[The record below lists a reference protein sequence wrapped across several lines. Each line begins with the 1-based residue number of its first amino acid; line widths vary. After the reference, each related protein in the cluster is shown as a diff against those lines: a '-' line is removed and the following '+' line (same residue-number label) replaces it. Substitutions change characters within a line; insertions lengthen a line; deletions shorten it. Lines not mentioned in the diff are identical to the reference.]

1 MKNPWIIPA
10 ATLLVGAAGGYISG
24 KGSESDAKPLASE
37 ENSRPSR
44 SSNRSELASSGET
57 TKRNSRATSFEDISK
72 IPGNSAR
79 IQALMEY
86 YAGLSPEKLADE
98 ANKLENLPMNERMM
112 ASFLLFGRWAEVDP
126 NAAMAFSGTMG
137 MAANF
142 VRPTILQSWASVD
155 PAGAAKFYAE
165 NPREFATMGLF
176 GGGRGGQSGAGI
188 IGSEWARQDPK
199 GAMAWA
205 ASLSGDDKA
214 QAMSSVIGEVAK
226 TNPRDAASMI
236 GQMDEESRGEAYRS
250 VASQYGALDFAEAQT
265 WIRSLPSDEQAAALA
280 AAIGGLSNTDPT
292 RAAEQVALMEAGQA
306 RDRVVGAV
314 VQDLARVDLQAAA
327 DFLKKQDSENAV
339 REGLRELMPTWTNQ
353 NPTAALAYANSF
365 EEGPARDSALQSY
378 VFSNTTSSH
387 ADLMKVAS
395 TIESDVDRDRSIG
408 MTAMRW
414 MREDRAAATA
424 YVEASDL
431 SDEAKERITSG
442 GGMFGGRGG
451 QGGPGGFGG
460 QGGPGGGGA
469 GGGNRRGGGR

>member
-1 MKNPWIIPA
+1 
-10 ATLLVGAAGGYISG
+10 
-24 KGSESDAKPLASE
+24 
-37 ENSRPSR
+37 
-44 SSNRSELASSGET
+44 
-57 TKRNSRATSFEDISK
+57 
-72 IPGNSAR
+72 
-79 IQALMEY
+79 
-86 YAGLSPEKLADE
+86 
-98 ANKLENLPMNERMM
+98 
-112 ASFLLFGRWAEVDP
+112 
-126 NAAMAFSGTMG
+126 
-137 MAANF
+137 
-142 VRPTILQSWASVD
+142 
-155 PAGAAKFYAE
+155 
-165 NPREFATMGLF
+165 
-176 GGGRGGQSGAGI
+176 
-188 IGSEWARQDPK
+188 
-199 GAMAWA
+199 
-205 ASLSGDDKA
+205 
-214 QAMSSVIGEVAK
+214 
-226 TNPRDAASMI
+226 
-236 GQMDEESRGEAYRS
+236 

-353 NPTAALAYANSF
+353 NPAAALAYANSF